1 MTVSVHIER
10 LISVGSIDPALGS
23 RLDTL
28 AERLVDVAGE
38 LDDLTFDLL
47 RQAVADGAERPPLD
61 RELQKVR
68 RSLDKAIG
76 ILRSQTD

>member
-1 MTVSVHIER
+1 MSLR
-10 LISVGSIDPALGS
+10 SRAMDDSIDPALIS

-28 AERLVDVAGE
+28 AERLVDLAGE

>member
-1 MTVSVHIER
+1 MSLRSRVMD
-10 LISVGSIDPALGS
+10 GSIDPALGS

-76 ILRSQTD
+76 ILRFQTD

>member
-1 MTVSVHIER
+1 MSLRSRVMD
-10 LISVGSIDPALGS
+10 GSIDPALGS

-76 ILRSQTD
+76 ILRSQAD